1 MEARGTPLTPYP
13 GRVKSLAEGRRKPA
27 MQLQINANPQNADQM
42 ATTTKPKATTR
53 PRTTRA
59 PAAAVASAVKA
70 PAKTTKR
77 KTTAAPRT
85 KRARADSA
93 ASAVK
98 AMVDAALPDI
108 EVPAWVTLTESAKP
122 FWIGV
127 VRARAR
133 DEWQD
138 VDLVVAAQLAQ
149 CQADIAEE
157 DDALRK
163 EGRVIP
169 NERGTMVMNPRTTV
183 LEQLARREMAL
194 MRTLRMG
201 GRVAGDQRDDL
212 GKRKLER
219 GARKAKE
226 QVEEEDDGLLA

>member
-1 MEARGTPLTPYP
+1 M
-13 GRVKSLAEGRRKPA
+13 
-27 MQLQINANPQNADQM
+27 
-42 ATTTKPKATTR
+42 TTSTKPKA
-53 PRTTRA
+53 
-59 PAAAVASAVKA
+59 
-70 PAKTTKR
+70 PAK
-77 KTTAAPRT
+77 PRT

-98 AMVDAALPDI
+98 AMVDAAKPDI
-108 EVPAWVTLTESAKP
+108 EVPQHVTLTDSARP

-133 DEWQD
+133 DEWSE

-149 CQADIAEE
+149 CQADMEEE
-157 DDALRK
+157 DQALRI
-163 EGRVIP
+163 EGRVVK
-169 NERGTMVMNPRTTV
+169 NDRGTQVMNPRTTV

-201 GRVAGDQRDDL
+201 GRIAGDARDET
-212 GKRKLER
+212 GKRTLER
-219 GARKAKE
+219 QSRTARK

>member
-1 MEARGTPLTPYP
+1 
-13 GRVKSLAEGRRKPA
+13 
-27 MQLQINANPQNADQM
+27 M
-42 ATTTKPKATTR
+42 ATTTKPKAL
-53 PRTTRA
+53 
-59 PAAAVASAVKA
+59 
-70 PAKTTKR
+70 AK
-77 KTTAAPRT
+77 PRT
-85 KRARADSA
+85 KRTRADSA

-98 AMVDAALPDI
+98 AMVDAAKPDI
-108 EVPAWVTLTESAKP
+108 EVPAWVTLTESARP

-157 DDALRK
+157 DAQLRV
-163 EGRVIP
+163 EGRVIT
-169 NERGTMVMNPRTTV
+169 NDRGTQIMNPRTTV

-201 GRVAGDQRDDL
+201 GRVAGDTRDEL
-212 GKRKLER
+212 GKRQLER
-219 GARKAKE
+219 GARKARQ
-226 QVEEEDDGLLA
+226 QVEAEEDGLLA

>member
-1 MEARGTPLTPYP
+1 MAAGNRLCSFNLTLTHKTPT
-13 GRVKSLAEGRRKPA
+13 K
-27 MQLQINANPQNADQM
+27 M
-42 ATTTKPKATTR
+42 ATTTKPKTTTR
-53 PRTTRA
+53 PRTKRA
-59 PAAAVASAVKA
+59 PVAAVASAVTAPAAAPKSKAAKPKA
-70 PAKTTKR
+70 PAK
-77 KTTAAPRT
+77 PRA
-85 KRARADSA
+85 KRARSDSV

-98 AMVDAALPDI
+98 AMVDAAKPDI

-122 FWIGV
+122 FWVGV

-157 DDALRK
+157 DEALRK

-212 GKRKLER
+212 KKRGLER
-219 GARKAKE
+219 DARKAKE

>member
-1 MEARGTPLTPYP
+1 
-13 GRVKSLAEGRRKPA
+13 
-27 MQLQINANPQNADQM
+27 M
-42 ATTTKPKATTR
+42 ATTTKPKTATR
-53 PRTTRA
+53 PRTKRA
-59 PAAAVASAVKA
+59 PAKAVASAVTA
-70 PAKTTKR
+70 PAKTTKS
-77 KTTAAPRT
+77 KTPAAPRT

-122 FWIGV
+122 FWVGV

-157 DDALRK
+157 DEALRQ
-163 EGRVIP
+163 EGRVIK
-169 NERGTMVMNPRTTV
+169 NDRGSPVMNPRTTV

-201 GRVAGDQRDDL
+201 GRVAGDSRDDQ
-212 GKRKLER
+212 GKRQLER
-219 GARKAKE
+219 GARKARQ
-226 QVEEEDDGLLA
+226 QVEEENDGLLA